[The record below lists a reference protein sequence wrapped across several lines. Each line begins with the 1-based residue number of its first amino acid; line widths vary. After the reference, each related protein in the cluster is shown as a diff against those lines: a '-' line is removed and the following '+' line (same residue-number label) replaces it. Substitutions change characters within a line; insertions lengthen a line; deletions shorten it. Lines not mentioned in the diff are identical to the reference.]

1 MGPTKLGR
9 TGVKHI
15 KNCNHCELLLTEDN
29 WGTGNI
35 NKQNY
40 ICRKCDSIKAK
51 MNRLKRLAKTIGQL
65 AYRKYNDIK
74 DGHVYIISNPAWEGW
89 YKVGMAI
96 DANDRCSGYQTSSP
110 FRDYMIRYSKYFSKR
125 REAERLVHETL
136 KENNIKYKG
145 EWFKTDLLTIQTI
158 IKDIEGV

>member
-1 MGPTKLGR
+1 M
-9 TGVKHI
+9 KHI
-15 KNCNHCELLLTEDN
+15 KNCNRCELLLTEDN

-136 KENNIKYKG
+136 KENNIEYKG

>member
-1 MGPTKLGR
+1 
-9 TGVKHI
+9 VKHI

>member
-1 MGPTKLGR
+1 
-9 TGVKHI
+9 VKHI

-136 KENNIKYKG
+136 KENNIEYKG

>member
-1 MGPTKLGR
+1 M
-9 TGVKHI
+9 KHI

-29 WGTGNI
+29 WCVGNVKK
-35 NKQNY
+35 NNY

-136 KENNIKYKG
+136 KENNIEYKG

>member
-1 MGPTKLGR
+1 M
-9 TGVKHI
+9 KHI

-136 KENNIKYKG
+136 KENNIEYKG

>member
-1 MGPTKLGR
+1 
-9 TGVKHI
+9 VKHI

-96 DANDRCSGYQTSSP
+96 DAHDRCSGYQTSSP

-136 KENNIKYKG
+136 KENNIEYKG